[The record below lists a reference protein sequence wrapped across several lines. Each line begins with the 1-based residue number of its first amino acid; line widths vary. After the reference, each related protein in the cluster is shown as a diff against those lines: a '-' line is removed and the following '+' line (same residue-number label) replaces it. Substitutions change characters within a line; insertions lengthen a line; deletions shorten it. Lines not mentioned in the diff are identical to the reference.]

1 MDVGD
6 FYGVETLATLGIV
19 VPDETKPYPGNYDTA
34 TTADLLGY
42 TRTGIHRLLQDGRLI
57 GIKAGSKY
65 RGQWWIPAR
74 EITRFLDAR
83 EREAPHPGRPRKATR
98 RPQ

>member
-6 FYGVETLATLGIV
+6 FYGVETLATLKVV

-34 TTADLLGY
+34 TAADLLGY
-42 TRTGIHRLLQDGRLI
+42 TRTGIHHLLQDGRLL
-57 GIKAGSKY
+57 GIKVGSKH

-74 EITRFLDAR
+74 EIERFLAAR
-83 EREAPHPGRPRKATR
+83 DRQGRRPGRPRKATR